1 MWRPGIGILKQNGGE
16 IRDRKYAR
24 NTGCPNNPR
33 DPVFSL
39 FESRLQNFKAKW
51 RWDSGLKVGT
61 QCGIS
66 NIITGITGL
75 SENLGRDNGI
85 KEPHWWPCL
94 MELRLAFCLSF
105 RMRHANEKRLRAKKF
120 MSDKKRD
127 RKQQWEHLLTKA
139 QGECHRAKK
148 TATNP
153 FSRYWTARHWYSCVR
168 RLGGD
173 ALNDSLFRW
182 GRKKFTNNCLK
193 STCVPSAFLLSN
205 NKKP

>member
-1 MWRPGIGILKQNGGE
+1 MRVRFGIESMHRMRDAQITLGIRYLAYLKVGF
-16 IRDRKYAR
+16 RM
-24 NTGCPNNPR
+24 
-33 DPVFSL
+33 
-39 FESRLQNFKAKW
+39 AKW

-182 GRKKFTNNCLK
+182 GGKKFTNNCLK
-193 STCVPSAFLLSN
+193 STCVPCAFLLSN